1 MLDVVLFEPEI
12 PPNTG
17 NLIRL
22 CANSGFRL
30 HLIEPLGFV
39 LDDKRLRRAGLDYHE
54 WAAVRVHRDWPAF
67 VEAVKPQR
75 VFAVSTRGRTGY
87 HEPSYRPGD
96 TLLFGPE
103 TRGLPQAM
111 LDSLPP
117 DQRLRIPMLPDS
129 RSLNLSNAC
138 AILVFEAWRQLGFAG
153 AVDHELRS
161 EARP

>member
-22 CANSGFRL
+22 CANTGFRL

-54 WAAVRVHRDWPAF
+54 WAALRVHRDWPSF
-67 VEAVKPQR
+67 VEAVAPMR
-75 VFAVSTRGRTGY
+75 IFAVSTRGRIGY
-87 HEPSYRPGD
+87 HQPAYAPGD
-96 TLLFGPE
+96 ALVFGPE
-103 TRGLPQAM
+103 TRGLPQAL
-111 LDSLPP
+111 LDDLPETW
-117 DQRLRIPMLPDS
+117 RLRIPMLPGS

-138 AILVFEAWRQLGFAG
+138 AVVVFEAWRQLDFAG
-153 AVDHELRS
+153 ASELAK
-161 EARP
+161 E